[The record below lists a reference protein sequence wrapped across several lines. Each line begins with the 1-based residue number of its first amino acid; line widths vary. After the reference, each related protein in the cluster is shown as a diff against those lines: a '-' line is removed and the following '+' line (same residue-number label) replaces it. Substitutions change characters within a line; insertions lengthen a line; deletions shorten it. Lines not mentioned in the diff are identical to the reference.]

1 MPSFKTLKEER
12 EMRLG
17 KKTPAKH
24 SYLGQVLK
32 FTQKPITG
40 SIKKRKQQHDS
51 HAGQWDRES
60 REGEREK
67 QTETQ
72 RHTKRERHRAMRRRY
87 LDLIFQTVMG
97 GEIIWK
103 DKG

>member
-1 MPSFKTLKEER
+1 MIPMLGNGIGRAER
-12 EMRLG
+12 
-17 KKTPAKH
+17 
-24 SYLGQVLK
+24 
-32 FTQKPITG
+32 
-40 SIKKRKQQHDS
+40 
-51 HAGQWDRES
+51 
-60 REGEREK
+60 EREK